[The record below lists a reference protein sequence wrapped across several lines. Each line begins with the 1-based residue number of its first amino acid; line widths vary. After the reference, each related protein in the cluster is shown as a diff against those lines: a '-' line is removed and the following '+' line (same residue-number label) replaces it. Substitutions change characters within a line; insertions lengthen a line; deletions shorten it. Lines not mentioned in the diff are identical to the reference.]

1 MSALLNKILLLCC
14 LTSASL
20 IGAVE
25 TASAQ
30 QPQEDKKDPVT
41 TPPDYQYGRYS
52 IEGVGELP
60 GKTPAPAPV
69 DRRDAIDPFAGQGA
83 FFPTA
88 HVPKERTI
96 SYKNHLFLGNQLAF
110 TPNERVTL
118 NASFVFAPP
127 GLGFATAYEYDQ
139 FSNLS
144 ARVNLFRSR
153 DLAVSVQPGVL
164 WRRGR
169 LADDTRSFGGQ
180 LNLLVDYFIGDAVV
194 IGAGLLGH
202 LPFSF
207 TYNEQDTSNCQRRDD
222 FFEVPSCATL
232 EPVTQTLPDGGRFL
246 LGWVGFTIYAP
257 KNINFKGEIFTGAR
271 RGTYLDL
278 EGALFEDDAV
288 VTQRERYSADTMSFG
303 FIDDAPL
310 SATLGVGWSQKAFG
324 AQLALIMIPTAFND
338 GSPMILPMSTI
349 GFTY

>member
-1 MSALLNKILLLCC
+1 MSARSNKILLLCC

-20 IGAVE
+20 TGAVNI
-25 TASAQ
+25 ASAQ
-30 QPQEDKKDPVT
+30 QPRAEEEAPVT
-41 TPPDYQYGRYS
+41 APPDYQYGRYS

-69 DRRDAIDPFAGQGA
+69 DRRDEVDPFAGQGA

-88 HVPKERTI
+88 HVPRKRTF

-110 TPNERVTL
+110 TPNDRVTL

-144 ARVNLFRSR
+144 ARVNLHKSR
-153 DLAVSVQPGVL
+153 NLAVSIQPGLL

-169 LADDTRSFGGQ
+169 LSDDTRSFGGQ
-180 LNLLVDYFIGDAVV
+180 LNLLVDYSIGDAVV

-207 TYNEQDTSNCQRRDD
+207 TYNEQDTSNCQDRDD
-222 FFEVPSCATL
+222 LFATPSCATL
-232 EPVTQTLPDGGRFL
+232 DPITEKLPDGGRFL
-246 LGWVGFTIYAP
+246 LGWIGVTLYGP
-257 KNINFKGEIFTGAR
+257 KHINFKAEIFTGAR

-278 EGALFEDDAV
+278 EGALFEDDAIE
-288 VTQRERYSADTMSFG
+288 TQRERYNADSMSFG

-310 SATLGVGWSQKAFG
+310 SATLGAGWSKGAFG
-324 AQLALIMIPTAFND
+324 AQLALIMIPTTLND
-338 GSPMILPMSTI
+338 GTPMILPMSTI